1 MNYYKCSKS
10 CVENNNMRSF
20 TFNTTRGVKQGGS
33 LSPFL
38 FAIYFNEMITK
49 VVSLNLGALLGNS
62 LVNIIVYADDILLVA
77 DCRTSLQSMLDIIT
91 QYGND
96 YEVKFNPSKTVY
108 TIFNNSTYK
117 TTWEKDVDSLVILN
131 LSAEPIMFE
140 TKFKYLGVLID
151 SNNNVTS
158 HLEGRFES
166 FENRLRLLNKCG
178 IYNMDCSVNYRSYL
192 LNSYAKPILLYGLEL
207 FQLNATQ
214 VKNLENKLNNRLK
227 VMYDL
232 STRLKSTELLLAH
245 RIIPLDEQ
253 IKLTKLQLYARLF
266 ANQYTREI
274 LDLVRQESSNLFVNN
289 SLINDII
296 VLTGSK
302 SSNLIELYNLCGKQI
317 SEQKTYYKNLMNS
330 EEINHVRWLLDN
342 KHKNDLEILLLAF

>member
-1 MNYYKCSKS
+1 
-10 CVENNNMRSF
+10 
-20 TFNTTRGVKQGGS
+20 
-33 LSPFL
+33 
-38 FAIYFNEMITK
+38 
-49 VVSLNLGALLGNS
+49 
-62 LVNIIVYADDILLVA
+62 
-77 DCRTSLQSMLDIIT
+77 
-91 QYGND
+91 
-96 YEVKFNPSKTVY
+96 
-108 TIFNNSTYK
+108 
-117 TTWEKDVDSLVILN
+117 
-131 LSAEPIMFE
+131 
-140 TKFKYLGVLID
+140 
-151 SNNNVTS
+151 
-158 HLEGRFES
+158 
-166 FENRLRLLNKCG
+166 
-178 IYNMDCSVNYRSYL
+178 MDCSVNYRSYL